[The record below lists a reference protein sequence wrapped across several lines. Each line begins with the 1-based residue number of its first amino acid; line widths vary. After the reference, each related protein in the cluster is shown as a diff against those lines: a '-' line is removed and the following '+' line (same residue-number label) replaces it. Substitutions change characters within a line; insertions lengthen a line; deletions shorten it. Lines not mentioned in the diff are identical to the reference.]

1 MIKQIYNGK
10 IHTPSGWVNGG
21 SIVFEN
27 GKILEVKND
36 SLLID
41 GAEHIDADG
50 AYVTPGGIET
60 HCHGGGGA
68 QLPRLTLSMAL
79 PPYSPLSALRRN
91 R

>member
-36 SLLID
+36 RVLMSPRAALRLT
-41 GAEHIDADG
+41 
-50 AYVTPGGIET
+50 VTVVAAAT
-60 HCHGGGGA
+60 LWNVRKMRSA